1 MSHSRWREE
10 AGLPPLPRVLT
21 VDETARALRISRTSA
36 YEAVR
41 TGEIPSVRIGR
52 RILVPSEV
60 LECMLR
66 TGLDGERAA
75 NLVQS
80 GFRK

>member
-1 MSHSRWREE
+1 MSNSRWREE

-41 TGEIPSVRIGR
+41 TGDIPSVRIGR
-52 RILVPSEV
+52 RILIPRDV
-60 LECMLR
+60 LARM
-66 TGLDGERAA
+66 LDGRVEGHQYSA
-75 NLVQS
+75 
-80 GFRK
+80 